1 MDESKPKLEYTDE
14 FELLLKQESER
25 SEAYSILHSKC
36 HSRYS
41 NLSVAINIPVIVLSS
56 IVGFLSTINLF
67 DGKEIFLG
75 ALSICIAI
83 AKALESYFDWTKRS
97 ESHRMVSLSYGKI
110 SKFIQIQLSLEQEVR
125 IAPEDL
131 LDIITNDI
139 QNLKDQEPLIPKKI
153 VNEFNLQ
160 YQKDTTTKPS
170 ICNGLTKVEINKKLL
185 SPNPSNL
192 KRIENFIIPKEQM
205 TITPP
210 PESIT
215 LEEAVI
221 IEEKPKPKPIWRN

>member
-97 ESHRMVSLSYGKI
+97 EAHRIVSLNYGKI
-110 SKFIQIQLSLEQEVR
+110 SKYIQIQLSLEKEVR

-153 VNEFNLQ
+153 IREFNLQ
-160 YQKDTTTKPS
+160 YKNDTTTKPS

-185 SPNPSNL
+185 SPIQSSNI
-192 KRIENFIIPKEQM
+192 KRVENFLIPKEEM
-205 TITPP
+205 MITPD
-210 PESIT
+210 ESIVI
-215 LEEAVI
+215 EEAT
-221 IEEKPKPKPIWRN
+221 ELKPTPKPRWK

>member
-36 HSRYS
+36 HSRYT
-41 NLSVAINIPVIVLSS
+41 NLSVGINIPVIVLSS

-67 DGKEIFLG
+67 DGKDIFLG

-97 ESHRMVSLSYGKI
+97 EAHRMVSLNYGKI
-110 SKFIQIQLSLEQEVR
+110 SKYIQIQLSLEKEVR

-131 LDIITNDI
+131 LNIITNDI

-153 VNEFNLQ
+153 IREFNLQ
-160 YQKDTTTKPS
+160 YKNDTTSKPS
-170 ICNGLTKVEINKKLL
+170 ICNGLTSVSINKKLL
-185 SPNPSNL
+185 SPNPSHL
-192 KRIENFIIPKEQM
+192 KKIENFYITQEEKM
-205 TITPP
+205 VITPP
-210 PESIT
+210 SSPIEIPESI
-215 LEEAVI
+215 I
-221 IEEKPKPKPIWRN
+221 IDKPKEKPRWKG